1 MSSFTDEHI
10 DELKAR
16 RQRRQGRQAPPP
28 ANGATPPGAQSAGA
42 ARDLLRGLIT
52 KDGQQS
58 EEAPVATHAGVGDEP
73 HPRAHEQDADS
84 DSRIAGVEAQARSDG
99 EKIDELIRRVK
110 EGTPDTGPDAS
121 STIQQRRPKGTADLS
136 RDAAPRRRAA
146 RPRVLSTRPPHPDA
160 GSKRN
165 TRRWRVAATVL
176 LAGIVVLLITL
187 SSVGGHDGPA
197 SSSTS
202 SSRLAAARPGSFAGL
217 RATIAAVA
225 PQLQAVARRAAATAH
240 AARSRHTAQRRR
252 ARPHANVTR
261 HKRQTSP
268 EASRPVAQSSRAATT
283 APQTQAEP
291 SPPVTTAPQTTNY
304 PSPPAPART
313 TSQPSATPQT
323 PATSRSRPAGAA
335 RSDPFGGIGS
345 CVKGC

>member
-1 MSSFTDEHI
+1 MSSFTDEH
-10 DELKAR
+10 ELKAR

-28 ANGATPPGAQSAGA
+28 ANGATPSGAQSAEA

-52 KDGQQS
+52 NDGQHS
-58 EEAPVATHAGVGDEP
+58 EETPAETHAGVGDEP
-73 HPRAHEQDADS
+73 HPHAPEQNADS
-84 DSRIAGVEAQARSDG
+84 DSRIPGVSAQTRNDG
-99 EKIDELIRRVK
+99 EKINELIRRVK
-110 EGTPDTGPDAS
+110 EGTPDTDADAS

-136 RDAAPRRRAA
+136 PDAAPRRRAT
-146 RPRVLSTRPPHPDA
+146 RPRVLATRPPHPDA

-165 TRRWRVAATVL
+165 TRPWRVAATVL
-176 LAGIVVLLITL
+176 LAGIAALLITL
-187 SSVGGHDGPA
+187 SSVGGHDGPV

-202 SSRLAAARPGSFAGL
+202 SSRLAAARPGSFADAL

-240 AARSRHTAQRRR
+240 PARLRHTAQRRR

-304 PSPPAPART
+304 PSSPAPART